1 MTQGLREAQ
10 PSSHP
15 SAGCSHPS
23 AGCSDPTSPFPIPG
37 TPGAAPSLGGGGGRP
52 WLSPGTRCGRRS
64 RSSYARHA
72 AISPEPAALAGAA
85 NSSGEAG
92 AAERRPVLRAGRARG
107 EQGQSRPSPQHPR
120 GTVLCASFISQKQQ
134 AGARERR
141 HGQGLARQPHSSAA
155 LGPTRLLP
163 AALASEPPLPLQRR
177 LFQEGKEQPE
187 LLLPRG
193 PSAAEHRDGPSRP
206 QGPGVC
212 GSGALALTAS
222 WGRDT
227 RSPGPGSHPQSSGTS
242 GAGDAAPAIT
252 SPALTPISPR
262 PGKLLHGRGCG
273 YRAWSSRRAHS
284 RRDATRWT
292 WHTGTASLQGGN
304 AGPRP
309 ALGLLSPTDR
319 PHNPWLNSCPPGA
332 NSRVRSQP
340 MWVPGGWQDTANAEE
355 IPGGTASSSPA
366 TGSQV
371 GTDRRSRVPY
381 SPTSTRQLLLP
392 WEGGDMALGAA
403 RKVLYSSTEGNSCT
417 TSHPSTGPSPGP
429 FQPCTSSL
437 SLPGQHGHISV
448 LPSAPGQRR
457 VVSATR

>member
-1 MTQGLREAQ
+1 M
-10 PSSHP
+10 
-15 SAGCSHPS
+15 
-23 AGCSDPTSPFPIPG
+23 
-37 TPGAAPSLGGGGGRP
+37 
-52 WLSPGTRCGRRS
+52 
-64 RSSYARHA
+64 
-72 AISPEPAALAGAA
+72 
-85 NSSGEAG
+85 
-92 AAERRPVLRAGRARG
+92 
-107 EQGQSRPSPQHPR
+107 
-120 GTVLCASFISQKQQ
+120 
-134 AGARERR
+134 
-141 HGQGLARQPHSSAA
+141 
-155 LGPTRLLP
+155 
-163 AALASEPPLPLQRR
+163 
-177 LFQEGKEQPE
+177 
-187 LLLPRG
+187 
-193 PSAAEHRDGPSRP
+193 
-206 QGPGVC
+206 C
-212 GSGALALTAS
+212 GSGAPALTAS

-227 RSPGPGSHPQSSGTS
+227 QSPGPGSHPQSSGTS

-284 RRDATRWT
+284 RRDVTRRT
-292 WHTGTASLQGGN
+292 WHTGTAALQGGN

-309 ALGLLSPTDR
+309 ALGPLSPTDR
-319 PHNPWLNSCPPGA
+319 PHNPQLNSCPPGA
-332 NSRVRSQP
+332 NSRVTSQP
-340 MWVPGGWQDTANAEE
+340 MWVPSGWQDTANAEE

-366 TGSQV
+366 AGSQV